1 MDPAPISIPKLET
14 FIFQHYHLLLVL
26 PRSTLTV
33 MPQRKQTKGVLAKS
47 VLNLSLH
54 GLLGGAQISRSIYVL
69 KVHCLLLAQFRL
81 LDNFLSLEKVSKNMV
96 DARSCFAGFFF
107 PNLFIYFWLGFTFF
121 SPFLFSSNYLCMDL
135 YWLGIIVK
143 FQFLLCK
150 CSLSLQKILLF
161 LNYSLSC
168 KRFDVFASGW
178 VQW

>member
-1 MDPAPISIPKLET
+1 MYGRVGFPETTFVDPAPISIPKLET

-81 LDNFLSLEKVSKNMV
+81 LDNFLSLEKVSKKHGRCQV
-96 DARSCFAGFFF
+96 LFCWVFFF
-107 PNLFIYFWLGFTFF
+107 LTYLSVFGWGLHFFPISFFFKLFMYGF
-121 SPFLFSSNYLCMDL
+121 
-135 YWLGIIVK
+135 
-143 FQFLLCK
+143 
-150 CSLSLQKILLF
+150 ILVR
-161 LNYSLSC
+161 NHSKVS
-168 KRFDVFASGW
+168 VFV
-178 VQW
+178 VQVFPLITENTSFPKL